1 MNRIKIAVLGA
12 GNMGTAMA
20 HVLAG
25 HGHEVALWD
34 FFPEVMAGIL
44 RHRENRRFLPGV
56 HLHTGVHPAPTA
68 PACVAGAK
76 LVVVS
81 VPSVFVGSTLTPVL
95 PALEPGAVLL
105 NVAKGFAPGTRQPL
119 PLMLRRLARGHPCVH
134 LAGPAIA
141 NELAGGLPAPVVLA
155 AEDLFVAG
163 RVAQWLEGPSF
174 IPATTSDVAGAA
186 LGGILK
192 NVYAILLGG
201 LETLGGETRNLEAAV
216 LSASVHEMAA
226 IARAQG
232 GRTATLYGLAGLGDL
247 VATGFSCDSHN
258 RKFGQMLASGRTVP
272 AIAAETGWLPEG
284 AQATATAC
292 ALARAAHVRAPL
304 AGLVRRWIRGAP
316 PSLAAVVRVLRSAT
330 KPRS

>member
-25 HGHEVALWD
+25 HGHAITLWD
-34 FFPEVMAGIL
+34 FFPDVMAGML

-56 HLHTGVHPAPTA
+56 HLHPGVHLAPTA
-68 PACVAGAK
+68 PACVAGAM

-81 VPSVFVGSTLTPVL
+81 VPSLFVASTLAPVL
-95 PALEPGAVLL
+95 PALEQGAVLL

-141 NELAGGLPAPVVLA
+141 NELAVGLPAPVMLA
-155 AEDLFVAG
+155 AEDPFIAG
-163 RVAQWLEGPSF
+163 RVAKWLDGPSF
-174 IPATTSDVAGAA
+174 IPAITRDVAGAS

-192 NVYAILLGG
+192 NVYAILLGSVD
-201 LETLGGETRNLEAAV
+201 TLGGKTRNLEAAV
-216 LSASVHEMAA
+216 LSASVAEMAA
-226 IARAQG
+226 IARSQG

-258 RKFGQMLASGRTVP
+258 RKFGRMLAAGKTAP
-272 AIAAETGWLPEG
+272 AIEAETGWLPEG
-284 AQATATAC
+284 VRATATAC
-292 ALARAAHVRAPL
+292 AIARAAQVRAPL
-304 AGLVRRWIRGAP
+304 AGMVRRWIGGAP
-316 PSLAAVVRVLRSAT
+316 PSLAAVVRVLRSAPR
-330 KPRS
+330 PRS

>member
-56 HLHTGVHPAPTA
+56 HLHSGIHLAPTS
-68 PACVAGAK
+68 PACVAGAM
-76 LVVVS
+76 LVIVS
-81 VPSVFVGSTLTPVL
+81 VPSLFVKPTLAPVL
-95 PALEPGAVLL
+95 PAMEKGAVLL

-119 PLMLRRLARGHPCVH
+119 PLMLRRLARGHSCVH

-141 NELAGGLPAPVVLA
+141 NELAGGMPAPVMLA
-155 AEDLFVAG
+155 AEDSSSAR
-163 RVAQWLEGPSF
+163 RVAKWLNGPSF
-174 IPATTSDVAGAA
+174 IPATTSDVAGAS

-201 LETLGGETRNLEAAV
+201 LDSLGGESRNLEAAV

-247 VATGFSCDSHN
+247 VATGFSCNSHN
-258 RKFGQMLASGRTVP
+258 RKFGRMLASGKTTP

-284 AQATATAC
+284 VRATVTAC
-292 ALARAAHVRAPL
+292 ALARAAQVRAPL
-304 AGLVRRWIRGAP
+304 AGLVRRWVEGKP
-316 PSLAAVVRVLRSAT
+316 PSLAAVVRVLRSA
-330 KPRS
+330 PMHRC